1 MRADALALLH
11 DALGWRLTR
20 ERWRGVERSLDAMA
34 VALDGGEFALFAEA
48 VNDLE
53 ADGPV
58 RATRI
63 EDVPPEPAPEPVRER
78 ISELVHSLAVPMPG
92 EAAIQAGTDND
103 AAG

>member
-1 MRADALALLH
+1 MRADALALLR
-11 DALGWRLTR
+11 DALGWRLTG
-20 ERWRGVERSLDAMA
+20 ERWHEVERRLDAMA
-34 VALDGGEFALFAEA
+34 DALDRGECGRFAEA

-92 EAAIQAGTDND
+92 ETAVQAGTDND